1 MIKSY
6 QADFIA
12 LARRCEALRFG
23 EFVLKSGRTSPYF
36 FNAGAFCTGASLAA
50 LGRCYASAIVDSAI
64 EFDVML
70 GPAYK
75 GIPLVSSVAVA
86 LADQHGRDVP
96 WVYNRKEAKSHGE
109 GGLLVGAP
117 LRGRVLIVDDVIT
130 AGTAVREVIA
140 LIQEAGAR
148 CVGVAVGLD
157 RQERGQTERSAIQ
170 EVAQEFALEVI
181 SIVNLQDLI
190 DYLEAE
196 AGTDDSTLQAM
207 HQYRSQ
213 YGVV

>member
-1 MIKSY
+1 MLKPY
-6 QADFIA
+6 QADFIS
-12 LARRCEALRFG
+12 LARRCDALKFG

-75 GIPLVSSVAVA
+75 GIPLVASVAVA
-86 LADQHGRDVP
+86 LADRHERDVP
-96 WVYNRKEAKSHGE
+96 WVYNRKEPKSHGE

-157 RQERGQTERSAIQ
+157 RQERGQTERSAVQ
-170 EVAQEFALEVI
+170 EVAEEFSLQAI
-181 SIVNLQDLI
+181 SIVNLHNLI
-190 DYLEAE
+190 DYLEAD
-196 AGTDDSTLQAM
+196 AGADEGTLRAM
-207 HQYRSQ
+207 HQYRSH
-213 YGVV
+213 YGVG